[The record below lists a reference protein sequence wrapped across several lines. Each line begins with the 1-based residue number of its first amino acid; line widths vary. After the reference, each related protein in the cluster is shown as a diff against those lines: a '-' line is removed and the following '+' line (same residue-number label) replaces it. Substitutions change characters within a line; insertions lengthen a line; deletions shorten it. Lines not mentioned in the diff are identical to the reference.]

1 MKGKLFRKCKK
12 TSQGK
17 DLYYQETA
25 LTAFMRMAQ
34 RKKPAAIIVTGDI
47 TFNGERVSAEKF
59 AEIFKPLKHTQVL
72 VLPENHDIFDGWA
85 REFRG
90 KKQFYAGEI
99 SPMFWRSIFA
109 KSYRQAFNT
118 DDSYNK
124 KSGSI

>member
-59 AEIFKPLKHTQVL
+59 AEIFKPLKHTSSL
-72 VLPENHDIFDGWA
+72 SLT
-85 REFRG
+85 G
-90 KKQFYAGEI
+90 K
-99 SPMFWRSIFA
+99 S
-109 KSYRQAFNT
+109 
-118 DDSYNK
+118 
-124 KSGSI
+124 

>member
-1 MKGKLFRKCKK
+1 MKGKFFRKCKK

-72 VLPENHDIFDGWA
+72 VLPGNHDIFDGWA

-109 KSYRQAFNT
+109 KSYR
-118 DDSYNK
+118 
-124 KSGSI
+124 